1 MEEPFPLQEIIGV
14 DKKNPFLT
22 VCADPQQP
30 GKLMVFFGAVL
41 LEIVDDDRENPS
53 FKLLL
58 ARLYNAKVKA
68 KTLVETFGVAHTTL
82 RRWGEALKGDDPE

>member
-1 MEEPFPLQEIIGV
+1 MAEPFPLQEIIGV

-22 VCADPQQP
+22 VCKDPQQP

-58 ARLYNAKVKA
+58 ARLYTAKG
-68 KTLVETFGVAHTTL
+68 LDECLDFHFGVI
-82 RRWGEALKGDDPE
+82 

>member
-30 GKLMVFFGAVL
+30 GKLMVFFG
-41 LEIVDDDRENPS
+41 
-53 FKLLL
+53 
-58 ARLYNAKVKA
+58 LYPNLSKVN
-68 KTLVETFGVAHTTL
+68 VAHGAIL
-82 RRWGEALKGDDPE
+82 ALSDAIPRVYGIS